1 MDEFYCETAIKA
13 ATWAFQVPDR
23 VKAARILRAATNM
36 EIRYRRYY
44 GVPNRTA
51 ISLRTIAAIAKGN
64 EWHRRRGD
72 PWAPLRWC

>member
-1 MDEFYCETAIKA
+1 MGKFYCEVAVEA
-13 ATWAFQVPDR
+13 AVWAFQESDR

-64 EWHRRRGD
+64 EWH
-72 PWAPLRWC
+72 